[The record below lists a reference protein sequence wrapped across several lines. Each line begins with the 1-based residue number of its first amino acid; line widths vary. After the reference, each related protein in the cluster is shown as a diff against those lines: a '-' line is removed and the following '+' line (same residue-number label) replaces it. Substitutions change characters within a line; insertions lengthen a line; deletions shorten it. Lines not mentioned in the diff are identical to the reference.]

1 MNTKFLNKNELKYY
15 KDLLKD
21 IKIIKKVDNE
31 LEKQKIKNND
41 EITIE
46 DKEFLIKNIDER
58 NKKVNKI
65 ENIDDDFKKNML
77 DIMTLADYNNIKND
91 DFFNTYNKNLIN
103 INFERIKNYIKTKY
117 ITLNIE
123 EFIPIVN
130 YILEK
135 KDLIKTD
142 NLKNKIILEEK
153 KIINEITKIIKFFEI
168 KKSELKKVYNEDIN
182 KSYYKDYVK
191 KEFLKLYN
199 KYDNKND
206 EKIEKINNL
215 KNLVDLKIDN
225 LKNIGK
231 NIDEEEIGENIED
244 LKKLYI
250 KINNLEMTDYV
261 NEYNNEK
268 KIIIENVA
276 SKKIQNMLKK
286 VIFRKNLVIN
296 KIEKNK
302 QIDEEIKIMNKNN
315 LNNIYNNIIE
325 NIINDDEETSAIK
338 IDNLNK
344 DLDKVENDL
353 EDLSTEAQTMIDKG
367 EKKDQYIQTQNEEK
381 LANLKNNI
389 NIYRNIVIDKIKNDK
404 EAYNMFLSFYN
415 KFFDDIINNINTYSK
430 AKTLIENL
438 YVKKINKNAVKY
450 TIQLRDILI
459 NDFPILTKK
468 DFP

>member
-31 LEKQKIKNND
+31 IEKQKIIKND

-46 DKEFLIKNIDER
+46 EKEFLIKNIDER
-58 NKKVNKI
+58 NKKSNQI

-130 YILEK
+130 YILDK

-142 NLKNKIILEEK
+142 NLKIKIFLEEK
-153 KIINEITKIIKFFEI
+153 KINDEITKKIKFFEI
-168 KKSELKKVYNEDIN
+168 IKSELKKVYNEDIN
-182 KSYYKDYVK
+182 LKNYKDYEK
-191 KEFLKLYN
+191 EEFLKLYN

-206 EKIEKINNL
+206 DKIEKINNL
-215 KNLVDLKIDN
+215 KNLFNDIKYNNEEIDN
-225 LKNIGK
+225 
-231 NIDEEEIGENIED
+231 IGENIED

-250 KINNLEMTDYV
+250 KINNLEMIDYV

-268 KIIIENVA
+268 QKY
-276 SKKIQNMLKK
+276 
-286 VIFRKNLVIN
+286 IN
-296 KIEKNK
+296 
-302 QIDEEIKIMNKNN
+302 
-315 LNNIYNNIIE
+315 
-325 NIINDDEETSAIK
+325 
-338 IDNLNK
+338 
-344 DLDKVENDL
+344 DLDKAEKDL
-353 EDLSTEAQTMIDKG
+353 EDLSTAPQTMVDKG
-367 EKKDQYIQTQNEEK
+367 EIDDQYVQTQNEEK
-381 LANLKNNI
+381 LANLKNTA
-389 NIYRNIVIDKIKNDK
+389 NIYRNIVIDNIKKDK
-404 EAYNMFLSFYN
+404 DAYNMFLSFYN
-415 KFFDDIINNINTYSK
+415 KFFDDIINNIYTYTK
-430 AKTLIENL
+430 AKQSIENL
-438 YVKKINKNAVKY
+438 YKKKINKNAVKY

-459 NDFPILTKK
+459 NDFPKLTKK